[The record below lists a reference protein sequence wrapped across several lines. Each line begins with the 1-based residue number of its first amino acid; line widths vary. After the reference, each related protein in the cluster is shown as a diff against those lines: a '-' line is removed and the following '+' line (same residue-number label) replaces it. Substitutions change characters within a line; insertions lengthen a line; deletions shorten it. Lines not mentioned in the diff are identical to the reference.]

1 MLKKSLL
8 PLTLLLAMASAQA
21 QSPAAPAAPATAA
34 PATSSTAKKDLA
46 ARIIKLQQPA
56 VEGLARSLVEQPA
69 ADLMERAA
77 LALPQRVAPDKR
89 ESTARDIQADV
100 KKFVDDTVPLVRERA
115 IKVAPLS
122 AGALLE
128 EKFTEDE
135 LRQVVSVLE
144 SPAFVKF
151 QQIGPEMKNVLVEK
165 LLADTRGT
173 VEPRLRALEQSIS
186 KRLGI
191 EEPAAATAPAKS
203 AKPAKPASK

>member
-8 PLTLLLAMASAQA
+8 SLALLLTAAGTQA
-21 QSPAAPAAPATAA
+21 QSPAAPATTAA
-34 PATSSTAKKDLA
+34 PAASSAVKKDLA

-115 IKVAPLS
+115 IKLAPAS

-135 LRQVVSVLE
+135 LRQVVAVLE
-144 SPAFVKF
+144 SPAFIKF
-151 QQIGPEMKNVLVEK
+151 QQIGPEMKNVLLEK

-173 VEPRLRALEQSIS
+173 VEPKLKALERSIS

-191 EEPAAATAPAKS
+191 EEPAAAPAKP

>member
-8 PLTLLLAMASAQA
+8 SLALLLAAAGTQA
-21 QSPAAPAAPATAA
+21 QSPAAPATTAA
-34 PATSSTAKKDLA
+34 PAASSAAKKDLA

-115 IKVAPLS
+115 IKLAPAS

-135 LRQVVSVLE
+135 LRQVVAVLE
-144 SPAFVKF
+144 SPAFIKF
-151 QQIGPEMKNVLVEK
+151 QQIGPEMKNVLLEK

-173 VEPRLRALEQSIS
+173 VEPKLKALERSIS

-191 EEPAAATAPAKS
+191 EEPAAAPAKP

>member
-1 MLKKSLL
+1 MLKKSLSSL
-8 PLTLLLAMASAQA
+8 ILLLALAGAQA
-21 QSPAAPAAPATAA
+21 QTPTTPAAPPSTAA
-34 PATSSTAKKDLA
+34 KKELA
-46 ARIIKLQQPA
+46 ARIIRLQQPA

-100 KKFVDDTVPLVRERA
+100 KKFVDDTGPLVRERA
-115 IKVAPLS
+115 IRIAPQS

-135 LRQVVSVLE
+135 LRQVLAVLE

-173 VEPRLRALEQSIS
+173 VEPKLRALEQSVA
-186 KRLGI
+186 KRLGL
-191 EEPAAATAPAKS
+191 EPAAAAT
-203 AKPAKPASK
+203 AKPAKPAAKPASK

>member
-1 MLKKSLL
+1 MLKKSLS
-8 PLTLLLAMASAQA
+8 PLILLLALAGAQA
-21 QSPAAPAAPATAA
+21 QTPAAPAASAA
-34 PATSSTAKKDLA
+34 PAATTAKKELA
-46 ARIIKLQQPA
+46 ARIIRLQQPA

-100 KKFVDDTVPLVRERA
+100 KKFVDETGPLVRERA
-115 IKVAPLS
+115 IKIAPLS

-135 LRQVVSVLE
+135 LRQVVAVLE

-151 QQIGPEMKNVLVEK
+151 QQIGPEMKNVLIEK

-173 VEPRLRALEQSIS
+173 VEPKLRALEQSVV
-186 KRLGI
+186 KRLGLDQ
-191 EEPAAATAPAKS
+191 PAAAP
-203 AKPAKPASK
+203 AKPAKPAAKPASK

>member
-1 MLKKSLL
+1 MSKKSLL
-8 PLTLLLAMASAQA
+8 SLALLLAAAGTQA
-21 QSPAAPAAPATAA
+21 QPPAVPTTAA
-34 PATSSTAKKDLA
+34 TPSASSAVKKDLA

-115 IKVAPLS
+115 IKLAPAS
-122 AGALLE
+122 AGTLLE

-135 LRQVVSVLE
+135 LRQVVAVLE
-144 SPAFVKF
+144 SPAFIKF
-151 QQIGPEMKNVLVEK
+151 QQIGPEMKNALLER

-173 VEPRLRALEQSIS
+173 VEPKIKALERSIS

-191 EEPAAATAPAKS
+191 DEPAATPARPT
-203 AKPAKPASK
+203 KPTKPASK

>member
-1 MLKKSLL
+1 M
-8 PLTLLLAMASAQA
+8 
-21 QSPAAPAAPATAA
+21 
-34 PATSSTAKKDLA
+34 
-46 ARIIKLQQPA
+46 
-56 VEGLARSLVEQPA
+56 ARSLVEQPA

-135 LRQVVSVLE
+135 LRQVVTVLE